1 MPDMPSAHPVTL
13 GLVTSDF
20 HEGADSARRGRATL
34 KDVARRAGVS
44 VPTVSRVIAGNYP
57 VALGTKR
64 RVEKALRELD
74 YVANTHAR
82 ALRGHGAG
90 TVAFVLNHARGEAF
104 AQFAHGIEEEA
115 SRRGRLCLL
124 CVSGGDPV
132 RELQAL
138 HLMRQQGAEVVIVI
152 GSVVDDEAYRRRM
165 AEIARSLDQAG
176 SRLVLCGRPPLGEG
190 VPVTVVEYDNE
201 GGAYAVT
208 SRLLAAGHRRVL
220 LFGGD
225 VALTTSAQRFA
236 GYRRALTDYGVP
248 YEKDLVVK
256 AAFDRGDAYLR
267 MRERLAAA
275 RDFTGVFALT
285 DVVAAGALR
294 ALTEAGLQVP
304 GDVSL
309 VGYDDVPPATDL
321 SPQLTTVHVPYEEM
335 GRTAVR
341 LALDHRGGGRVA
353 GEGHVLLGTHVVVRD
368 SVAPPPP
375 AGTA

>member
-1 MPDMPSAHPVTL
+1 MTN
-13 GLVTSDF
+13 DF
-20 HEGADSARRGRATL
+20 GEGADSARRGRATL
-34 KDVARRAGVS
+34 KDVAGRSGVS
-44 VPTVSRVIAGNYP
+44 MTTVSRVLAGDYP
-57 VALGTKR
+57 VALATRR

-74 YVANTHAR
+74 YVPNTHAR

-90 TVAFVLNHARGEAF
+90 SVAFVLKDVRGEAF

-124 CVSGGDPV
+124 CVSGGDPI
-132 RELQAL
+132 RELRVL
-138 HLMRQQGAEVVIVI
+138 HLMRQQGAEVVIVM
-152 GSVVDDEAYRRRM
+152 GSVVDDEAYRRQM
-165 AEIARSLDQAG
+165 AEIARSLDQVG
-176 SRLVLCGRPPLGEG
+176 SRLVLCGRPSLGEG

-225 VALTTSAQRFA
+225 VAFTTSAQRLA
-236 GYRRALTDYGVP
+236 GYRRALADYGVS

-256 AAFDRGDAYLR
+256 AAFDRAGAYLR

-275 RDFTGVFALT
+275 CDFTGVFALT

-321 SPQLTTVHVPYEEM
+321 RPLLTTVHVPYEEM

-341 LALDHRGGGRVA
+341 LALDRRGGSGRGA

-375 AGTA
+375 AGTG

>member
-1 MPDMPSAHPVTL
+1 VTN
-13 GLVTSDF
+13 DF
-20 HEGADSARRGRATL
+20 RKEADSARLRRPTL

-44 VPTVSRVIAGNYP
+44 VPTVSRVITGDYP

-90 TVAFVLNHARGEAF
+90 TVAFILRDVRGEAF
-104 AQFAHGIEEEA
+104 AQFAYGIEEEA

-132 RELQAL
+132 RELRAL
-138 HLMRQQGAEVVIVI
+138 NLMRQQGAEAVIII
-152 GSVVDDEAYRRRM
+152 GSVVDDEAYRRQM
-165 AEIARSLDQAG
+165 AEFARSLDQVG

-190 VPVTVVEYDNE
+190 VPVTVVEYENE
-201 GGAYAVT
+201 AGAHAIT

-225 VALTTSAQRFA
+225 VAHTTSAQRFA

-248 YEKDLVVK
+248 YEEDLVVK

-275 RDFTGVFALT
+275 RDFTSVFALT

-294 ALTEAGLQVP
+294 ALTEAGLEVP

-321 SPQLTTVHVPYEEM
+321 RPLLTTVHVPYEEM

-341 LALDHRGGGRVA
+341 LALDRRGGGRGS
-353 GEGHVLLGTHVVVRD
+353 GEDHVLLGTHVVIRD

-375 AGTA
+375 TAGTA

>member
-1 MPDMPSAHPVTL
+1 MTNDSR
-13 GLVTSDF
+13 
-20 HEGADSARRGRATL
+20 EGAASARRGRATL

-82 ALRGHGAG
+82 ALRGHGAE
-90 TVAFVLNHARGEAF
+90 TVAFVLKEARGEAF

-124 CVSGGDPV
+124 CVSGSAPAQ
-132 RELQAL
+132 ELRAL
-138 HLMRQQGAEVVIVI
+138 NLMRQQGAEVVIVS

-321 SPQLTTVHVPYEEM
+321 TPQLTTVHVPYEEM

-341 LALDHRGGGRVA
+341 LALDHRGGGRGT
-353 GEGHVLLGTHVVVRD
+353 GEDHVLLGTHVVVRD
-368 SVAPPPP
+368 SLAPPPP